1 VNTPRPAGDVELLD
15 ALIEAAIARRREP
28 AHLGGGADPRAV
40 FGDVVSQLRSSYR
53 GRYDLLSSRYA
64 EDIRARIAERLRGA
78 RAEG

>member
-1 VNTPRPAGDVELLD
+1 MNTPRPAGGGELLD

-40 FGDVVSQLRSSYR
+40 FGDVLAQLRSSHR
-53 GRYDLLSSRYA
+53 ARYDLLSSRYA

-78 RAEG
+78 S